1 MKILLQQRESGLY
14 LRELGDWTPDAG
26 QAMDFLSSTR
36 AIDFCATHRI
46 GDVQLVLKFEEQSYD
61 IVLPMVMDRRANGLA
76 SAHLAA
82 RNGRAAAHG

>member
-36 AIDFCATHRI
+36 AIDFCAAHRI
-46 GDVQLVLKFEEQSYD
+46 GDVQLVLKFEEQLYD
-61 IVLPMVMDRRANGLA
+61 IVLPMVMDRRHNGLPMTQHSAHRGGA
-76 SAHLAA
+76 SAHS
-82 RNGRAAAHG
+82 